1 MLIRLESEPS
11 SMLEAL
17 VRLMHSRRWKVILT
31 KIQGT
36 TSVKTLE
43 SSARD
48 MPVNLLQSGRQSQK
62 LNEFRSRRLL
72 QPLYEMMQK
81 TASLE

>member
-1 MLIRLESEPS
+1 MLIRLESEKS

-17 VRLMHSRRWKVILT
+17 VKLTHSRRWKIILT

-36 TSVKTLE
+36 ISVKTLE
-43 SSARD
+43 YRARG
-48 MPVNLLQSGRQSQK
+48 MPVNPLQNRRPSQK
-62 LNEFRSRRLL
+62 LNAFRSRRLL

-81 TASLE
+81 TAGLE